1 MTPPFSLADH
11 IRTIPDYPKPGI
23 QFRDI
28 TTLLGHAGAF
38 RRAIDELVQPYAGQ
52 KIDKI
57 AGIIKQGGLTLIPL
71 SLYFKD
77 GKAKVELALGKGKKA
92 YDKRQ
97 DLKEKEANR
106 EMTRALS
113 RKNSGKD

>member
-1 MTPPFSLADH
+1 MH
-11 IRTIPDYPKPGI
+11 KK
-23 QFRDI
+23 
-28 TTLLGHAGAF
+28 
-38 RRAIDELVQPYAGQ
+38 E
-52 KIDKI
+52 IDKI
-57 AGIIKQGGLTLIPL
+57 AGIIKQGGLTLVPL

-92 YDKRQ
+92 YDKRN

-113 RKNSGKD
+113 RRTSGKNQS

>member
-1 MTPPFSLADH
+1 M
-11 IRTIPDYPKPGI
+11 
-23 QFRDI
+23 
-28 TTLLGHAGAF
+28 
-38 RRAIDELVQPYAGQ
+38 
-52 KIDKI
+52 
-57 AGIIKQGGLTLIPL
+57 PL

-92 YDKRQ
+92 YDKRN

-113 RKNSGKD
+113 RRTSGKNQS